1 MNNQKIYTNIINKI
15 IKNKIAV
22 PYILH
27 ETDTDIDI
35 IKEYDVF
42 TDEELNA
49 LNNYDFKNKE
59 LTNIYLNHPQV
70 NEINVR
76 IPNDV
81 KEALKFLQEQGY
93 SKEGICYDVEC
104 ENCFDYDA
112 DITINDWLNDDNI
125 KIIYDIESS
134 PTFDPYEYTKLN
146 KWLTDFNKEGE
157 KSFKIT
163 KLYEYMLNQKN
174 NI

>member
-1 MNNQKIYTNIINKI
+1 MNNQKIYTNIINKL
-15 IKNKIAV
+15 IKNKISV

-49 LNNYDFKNKE
+49 LNHYDFKNKE

-70 NEINVR
+70 NKINVR

-81 KEALKFLQEQGY
+81 
-93 SKEGICYDVEC
+93 
-104 ENCFDYDA
+104 NCFDYDA
-112 DITINDWLNDDNI
+112 DITINDWLYDDNI
-125 KIIYDIESS
+125 KIIYDI
-134 PTFDPYEYTKLN
+134 
-146 KWLTDFNKEGE
+146 
-157 KSFKIT
+157 
-163 KLYEYMLNQKN
+163 
-174 NI
+174 